1 LKTRIRPQKDG
12 QGSFALVSTL
22 MIIAVMAV
30 GALAFFQA
38 ARMDRVVSRN
48 TADLVRAQ
56 LAAESG
62 LADASAKI
70 LQGVGSNFQ
79 YFSGQ
84 TEEGGLTFLSSY
96 SFQNG
101 IVTEDGSS
109 VDLVSSSSTGSNT
122 TILVDPA
129 QSIRRSAGW
138 VSLSNGFQTNL
149 TARYAYWADDNSAAF
164 NPAMAGAGSRLP
176 LATNCL
182 PFPYR
187 TGGGNSFELMSKDS
201 LAALTSRIERSVV
214 QNSSSDPASSYSVLS
229 WPLATVRSLNLLL
242 PSPGEPHLPYDV
254 ALQSFAD
261 VAAPSGLPKV
271 NLAALKA
278 YADGLSQNQ
287 EAGNEKALLVG
298 NLLNNPDPAWQR
310 NITVTNAAGVATIQ
324 HLGGNF
330 SFLTNRYTDSQA
342 RQFLANLIDY
352 LDADKIPTT
361 DNVDNPTYFG
371 VECWPVPGTDGTVA
385 QGHPYINFVAGGLVM
400 NWGAGTG
407 RFNSTRVL
415 VGISL
420 VNPWS
425 FPINLNLGTTYRWDL
440 EFRVGGTVTGGAL
453 GSQADSYFRRT
464 FNPSDIRPPSE
475 MENGPTVIGA
485 RSGEVYPNPPLM
497 GNNNIANFNDLIP
510 LNMVTPVTLQNL
522 TLVPIKVRLAYT
534 TNNWADSNIVAI
546 ANLARLTNSMVP
558 ANVVSPGGSG
568 STVIFFNRP
577 GSTTLQNWH
586 LQDDPRLAHLTNTWR
601 LARSTTAAF
610 PVPQDGRSV
619 FEFTNAS
626 SDPPQGLSTSA
637 TWYTS
642 AGLTNHFTGHLNKT
656 NTNAFSI
663 GELGFLS
670 TGQSWKTL
678 NLTDTNPPLP
688 NTEDWRVLDYVTSG
702 QLPEEPVHLSWT
714 TNTLYS
720 PRGRVVRGQL
730 NPNARKYATWLAW
743 MDNAGAGADTVA
755 TEMAGLGREAAHP
768 CIGAVFT
775 NAWVDNFGPADQHTQ
790 RENAVRALADGLA
803 TASRT
808 FTVYSM
814 GQSLSKNGRVTARSL
829 LQTEVM
835 VETDPASGQP
845 SLRVLSRQ
853 FR

>member
-1 LKTRIRPQKDG
+1 MKRSIRTPRNG

-38 ARMDRVVSRN
+38 ARMDRTVSRN

-101 IVTEDGSS
+101 MVTADGSS

-122 TILVDPA
+122 LIPVDPA
-129 QSIRRSAGW
+129 RSIRRSAGW
-138 VSLSNGFQTNL
+138 VNLSNGFQTNL

-164 NPAMAGAGSRLP
+164 NPAMAGPGSRLP
-176 LATNCL
+176 LSTNCL

-187 TGGGNSFELMSKDS
+187 TAGGNSFELMSKDS
-201 LAALTSRIERSVV
+201 LASLTSQIQRSTV
-214 QNSSSDPASSYSVLS
+214 QNSGSDPASTYAVLS
-229 WPLATVRSLNLLL
+229 WPLSTVRSLNLLL
-242 PSPGEPHLPYDV
+242 PSPGEAHSPYDIT
-254 ALQSFAD
+254 LNSFAD

-271 NLAALKA
+271 NLAVLKA

-287 EAGNEKALLVG
+287 EAGNEKALLVE

-310 NITVTNAAGVATIQ
+310 NITVTNTAGEATVQ

-330 SFLTNRYTDSQA
+330 SFLTNRYTANQA

-371 VECWPVPGTDGTVA
+371 VECWPVAGTNGTVA
-385 QGHPYINFVAGGLVM
+385 QGHPFITFLAGGLVF
-400 NWGAGTG
+400 NWSGSGARLGG
-407 RFNSTRVL
+407 LNSTRVL
-415 VGISL
+415 AGAGLI
-420 VNPWS
+420 NPWS
-425 FPINLNLGTTYRWDL
+425 SNITLNWGTTYRWEL
-440 EFRVGGTVTGGAL
+440 EFQVGGNVSSGPLGNRASDYFLQPLTERLNDGA
-453 GSQADSYFRRT
+453 GQ
-464 FNPSDIRPPSE
+464 
-475 MENGPTVIGA
+475 VGA
-485 RSGEVYPNPPLM
+485 RSGAFFPYDTGANL
-497 GNNNIANFNDLIP
+497 NFANFNNLLGSAI
-510 LNMVTPVTLQNL
+510 NAAITFQNL
-522 TLVPIKVRLAYT
+522 TLVPTKIRLLYSS
-534 TNNWADSNIVAI
+534 NNGADTYPVALL
-546 ANLARLTNSMVP
+546 NLSRLTNPMVP

-568 STVIFFNRP
+568 STVIFFNRAT
-577 GSTTLQNWH
+577 SSSMSNWH
-586 LQDDPRLAHLTNTWR
+586 LQDDPRLAHLTNAWR
-601 LARSTTAAF
+601 LTRSTTAAF

-619 FEFTNAS
+619 FESTNAN
-626 SDPPQGLSTSA
+626 SDPPQGLSTGT

-678 NLTDTNPPLP
+678 NLTETNPPQA
-688 NTEDWRVLDYVTSG
+688 NTEDWRVLDYVVSG
-702 QLPEEPVHLSWT
+702 QLPEEPVHTSWT

-720 PRGRVVRGQL
+720 PRGRVVRGPL
-730 NPNARKYATWLAW
+730 NPNSRKYGSWLAW
-743 MDNAGAGADTVA
+743 MDNAGTGADTVA
-755 TEMAGLGREAAHP
+755 AEMAGLGRDAAHP

-829 LQTEVM
+829 LQAEVT